1 MPFVEPSK
9 TPIEAL
15 QQPVNPFKP
24 RSGLIL
30 FLREAHAELA
40 AAVAALRAKN
50 RAKAPLKQRLGG
62 SFKSRMDEFAFFLL

>member
-15 QQPVNPFKP
+15 QQPVNPFEP

-30 FLREAHAELA
+30 SARGARRTRSRGGCPQGKEPGEGTPETKVGGFL
-40 AAVAALRAKN
+40 
-50 RAKAPLKQRLGG
+50 
-62 SFKSRMDEFAFFLL
+62 